1 MLTLRDPDGNKL
13 CVVEIMGTFPKTDR
27 ARQGASPGQVAS
39 PGAGNEPL
47 AVEQGRR
54 DPPAE
59 SFETSNYRREAT
71 GNRLNLPTC
80 PWQCESTH

>member
-13 CVVEIMGTFPKTDR
+13 CVVEIMGDLPEDC
-27 ARQGASPGQVAS
+27 ARRGASPGQVAS

-54 DPPAE
+54 DPSAE
-59 SFETSNYRREAT
+59 SFETSN
-71 GNRLNLPTC
+71 
-80 PWQCESTH
+80 